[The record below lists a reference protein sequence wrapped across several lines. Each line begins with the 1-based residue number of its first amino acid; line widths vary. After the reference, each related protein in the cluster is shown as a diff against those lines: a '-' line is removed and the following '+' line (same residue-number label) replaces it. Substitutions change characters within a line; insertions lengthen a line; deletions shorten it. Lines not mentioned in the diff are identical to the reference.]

1 LAQIKNM
8 DYKKILSKK
17 NQNIQEIAISLKQ
30 KYLNTDPFPHI
41 QLDNFFEDNFLNSVL
56 NDFPDLSNLK
66 NSQNY
71 QNINEIKF
79 ANNDYKNFP
88 DNIKLFFNFLNS
100 VIFLKFLQDITSIN
114 EKLFSDPELNGGG
127 LHEIKSGGLLKV
139 HTDFNK
145 HPNNGL
151 DRRINVLIYLNK
163 NWKEEYN
170 GDLELWDKNMMCC
183 KKKIAPIF
191 NRMVI
196 FSTTDFSNHGHPDP
210 IKCPENISRKSI
222 ALYYFSNGRPKD
234 EILDYIKK
242 NKTYF
247 KNRFGYSAEVSKKSE
262 KIKNFLRKFKFYIKI
277 KNFEK
282 KYLRRKKKT
291 Y

>member
-1 LAQIKNM
+1 MN
-8 DYKKILSKK
+8 YTKILSKK
-17 NQNIQEIAISLKQ
+17 NQNIQEMAISFKQ
-30 KYLNTDPFPHI
+30 KYLNADPFPHI
-41 QLDNFFEDNFLNSVL
+41 QLDNFFAEDFLNSVL
-56 NDFPDLSNLK
+56 NNFPDLSNLK

-88 DNIKLFFNFLNS
+88 DKIKLFFDFLNS
-100 VIFLKFLQDITSIN
+100 DIFLKFLQEITSIN

-145 HPNNGL
+145 HPSNGL
-151 DRRINVLIYLNK
+151 DRRINVLIYMNK

-170 GDLELWDKNMMCC
+170 GSLELWDKNMRSCR
-183 KKKIAPIF
+183 KKITPIF

-196 FSTTDFSNHGHPDP
+196 FSTTDFSNHGHPDA
-210 IKCPENISRKSI
+210 IKCSEDISRKSI
-222 ALYYFSNGRPKD
+222 ALYYFSNGRPAH
-234 EILDYIKK
+234 EILDSTKK

-247 KNRFGYSAEVSKKSE
+247 KNRFGYPAEVSKKRE
-262 KIKNFLRKFKFYIKI
+262 IIKNFLRKFKFYSKM

-282 KYLRRKKKT
+282 KYLRKKKT